1 MYKIIVTVMIHN
13 GFEAGFLL
21 RRCFKR
27 TVEPI
32 QVPSKGESY
41 GVRYVF
47 TDDEVK
53 MKNSGD

>member
-21 RRCFKR
+21 GRCFKR

-32 QVPSKGESY
+32 QVPSKRERY
-41 GVRYVF
+41 GVRYIF